1 MLLMF
6 IRMPHI
12 AKFPEIPS
20 VRKAIDLVNNDPK
33 IRDKIEMIIPR
44 RIKKQL
50 EKRKAV
56 NQTNIPLYIK
66 KGEFIVSFD

>member
-1 MLLMF
+1 
-6 IRMPHI
+6 
-12 AKFPEIPS
+12 
-20 VRKAIDLVNNDPK
+20 
-33 IRDKIEMIIPR
+33 MIIPR